1 MQELVIL
8 GTGNATVTQCYNT
21 CFSLNNGGRHLLVDA
36 GGGNGILRQ
45 LEDAA
50 ISISSIESML
60 ITHAHTDHL
69 LGGVWIVRMVAQ
81 LMKKGGY
88 AGIFSIYSHA
98 VALELL
104 EHICRAMLPAKLCAL
119 FGERIIFH
127 SLQAEDRISASGW
140 DVQVFDLGSS
150 KALQYGFETSLAD
163 GSRLVCLGDE
173 PLQEQNRER
182 IVGAAW
188 LLSEAFCLA
197 EEAERFK
204 PYEKHHSTAADAA
217 MMAEELGV
225 KNLLLYHT
233 EDSDMTHRKSRYSQ
247 EAALHFSGCIH
258 VPDDLER
265 LALSV

>member
-21 CFSLNNGGRHLLVDA
+21 CFSLNNDGRHLLVDA

-50 ISISSIESML
+50 ISLPSIQSML

-69 LGGVWIVRMVAQ
+69 LGGVWIVRMIAQ

-88 AGIFSIYSHA
+88 VGNFSIYSHQ

-127 SLQAEDRISASGW
+127 PVQAGDSVSASGW
-140 DVQVFDLGSS
+140 DIQFFDLGSS

-163 GSRLVCLGDE
+163 GSRFVCLGDE

-182 IVGAAW
+182 IIGASW

-197 EEAERFK
+197 EEADRFK

-217 MMAEELGV
+217 MMAEQLGV

-233 EDSDMTHRKSRYSQ
+233 EDSDIANRQMRYTQ
-247 EAALHFSGCIH
+247 EAALHFSGTIH
-258 VPDDLER
+258 VPNDLER
-265 LALSV
+265 LVLSV